1 MGMGA
6 NKTPAAIIRAW
17 KSAAGVQQIVSRF
30 DKNASIHKQSQ
41 RHTTRSSDE
50 DENIIIKDL
59 RKLRPF
65 RIVAERSHASFKN
78 MEVSPLVGLDM
89 LSLF

>member
-1 MGMGA
+1 MHEHLTHRVVTLSICLIPA
-6 NKTPAAIIRAW
+6 NFSRQSKII
-17 KSAAGVQQIVSRF
+17 
-30 DKNASIHKQSQ
+30 KQGTTECVK
-41 RHTTRSSDE
+41 RVITTRSSDE

-89 LSLF
+89 LRFF